1 MTADADGDYYYAC
14 TKGNLSNT
22 KGYVSKTNGL
32 LKEGYYTFDS
42 ETRKMVKMPSTA
54 VKNGIVIDGDGNYWW
69 YVDGNKTYGGLLK
82 FTGTYE
88 ITLADGSK
96 KTMTA
101 DAEGDY
107 YYACTK
113 GNLSKTYGYV
123 SKTNGLLKEGYYTF
137 DSDTRKMVR

>member
-1 MTADADGDYYYAC
+1 
-14 TKGNLSNT
+14 
-22 KGYVSKTNGL
+22 
-32 LKEGYYTFDS
+32 
-42 ETRKMVKMPSTA
+42 
-54 VKNGIVIDGDGNYWW
+54 
-69 YVDGNKTYGGLLK
+69 
-82 FTGTYE
+82 
-88 ITLADGSK
+88 
-96 KTMTA
+96 MTA

>member
-1 MTADADGDYYYAC
+1 M
-14 TKGNLSNT
+14 
-22 KGYVSKTNGL
+22 
-32 LKEGYYTFDS
+32 
-42 ETRKMVKMPSTA
+42 
-54 VKNGIVIDGDGNYWW
+54 
-69 YVDGNKTYGGLLK
+69 LK

-96 KTMTA
+96 QTMTA
-101 DAEGDY
+101 DADGDY